1 MQASPLSFVSE
12 PARPSRRPSRTPGR
26 CLEPPARVLSFCR
39 RSLSIAIET
48 PAEGRGGCKRRVT
61 VSPTA
66 AAARP
71 AVGRGGGRV
80 LELVMSRWIRQRL
93 HHSPCSNYGLP
104 PVATARNTSS
114 IIRDQPLNH
123 IAQSMQQ
130 LWTTTSGNG
139 PSVLTW
145 TSPSPTTYMTVPG
158 SPAAKIG
165 SPSAKNPRVI
175 TRQT

>member
-1 MQASPLSFVSE
+1 MSVNLR
-12 PARPSRRPSRTPGR
+12 ARAAGHR
-26 CLEPPARVLSFCR
+26 EPPAAAWSRRREFCHFADALSPSLLR
-39 RSLSIAIET
+39 RLLKGE
-48 PAEGRGGCKRRVT
+48 GGCKRRVT